1 MDEQPSTP
9 KSASNRKQQQ
19 EQQHVSPLAFRLRLP
34 PDASDAEDGE
44 WEPDEESMSEE
55 EAEVDE
61 VHVKGGVSPT
71 PPPASPL
78 KRPAGDELLV
88 RPFKRHKGLLNMDY
102 LDLLNRE
109 IEDAAHRTC
118 LEDQDNLTAS
128 QIGLSVWS
136 DFEKKVFFEALSRM
150 GRDDLEGI
158 AARIGSK
165 SVVEVRQYI
174 AAIQHDKE
182 SRRATSSRLAMTM
195 ADYPAAVEL
204 SQPCCRALEET
215 ADTISV
221 KQERRE
227 QQREEAKWGHA
238 WDLTP
243 ETVRKIDQGNLSA
256 LSGRTAPS
264 LEFFN
269 VGQWLKLSR
278 HVFMNSSIP
287 GDNWAYINE
296 APPSIWATTM
306 EDFYSLAVS
315 ITRRLVQTTIF
326 TTMSRIRARSEYRQ
340 RVTRNVIH
348 RRDVEAAV
356 SSLNMAPDSKQFWRR
371 SARRLRLSVYEEPP
385 DELENSAPIAP
396 LSYDEVERAL
406 EVADSASV
414 VDESEETENDS
425 DSEQNEVLLKMED
438 EMVSEDDES
447 AIDQEA
453 NEILHFS
460 AADLP
465 ETYKL
470 RQALKSRVAMEQQQ
484 ERHADLRDEYASY
497 QAELEMWEL
506 LQRDP
511 PIGLP
516 KKSDPGP
523 SSKSTLDVESIY
535 HLGRDW
541 RTNTKPWHEWEMEY
555 DRRQ

>member
-1 MDEQPSTP
+1 
-9 KSASNRKQQQ
+9 
-19 EQQHVSPLAFRLRLP
+19 LAFRLRLP
-34 PDASDAEDGE
+34 PDGSDADDGE
-44 WEPDEESMSEE
+44 WEPDEESDE
-55 EAEVDE
+55 EAEAHEID
-61 VHVKGGVSPT
+61 VKSGVSPT
-71 PPPASPL
+71 PPPISPL
-78 KRPAGDELLV
+78 KRPAGDELFV

-109 IEDAAHRTC
+109 IEDAAHRVC
-118 LEDQDNLTAS
+118 LEDQDNITWSQLGLT
-128 QIGLSVWS
+128 VWS
-136 DFEKKVFFEALSRM
+136 DFEKKVFFEALSRL

-158 AARIGSK
+158 AAKIGSK
-165 SVVEVRQYI
+165 SVVEVKHYLTAVQ
-174 AAIQHDKE
+174 QDKE
-182 SRRATSSRLAMTM
+182 SRRDTTRRLTLMM
-195 ADYPAAVEL
+195 AEYPAAVEL

-221 KQERRE
+221 KEERRE
-227 QQREEAKWGHA
+227 QQREQARWGHA

-243 ETVRKIDQGNLSA
+243 EVARRIDQGDLSA
-256 LSGRTAPS
+256 LGGRTAPS
-264 LEFFN
+264 VELFD

-287 GDNWAYINE
+287 SENWAYIDE
-296 APPSIWATTM
+296 AQPSIWTTTM

-348 RRDVEAAV
+348 RRDVEAAI
-356 SSLNMAPDSKQFWRR
+356 SSLNMARNSQRFWRR

-385 DELENSAPIAP
+385 DEAGDGVAAAP
-396 LSYDEVERAL
+396 LSYDEVEMAL
-406 EVADSASV
+406 EVEEEFSAAEDS
-414 VDESEETENDS
+414 DEIEEDSDHDS
-425 DSEQNEVLLKMED
+425 DSEQSEMLLKTED
-438 EMVSEDDES
+438 EAVSEDDHS

-453 NEILHFS
+453 NEILRFS

-470 RQALKSRVAMEQQQ
+470 RQALKNRVAMEQQQ
-484 ERHADLRDEYASY
+484 ERHAGLRDDYESY

-511 PIGLP
+511 PMGLP

-523 SSKSTLDVESIY
+523 SSKSSLDVNSIY

-541 RTNTKPWHEWEMEY
+541 RANTEPWHEWEMDY
-555 DRRQ
+555 DRG